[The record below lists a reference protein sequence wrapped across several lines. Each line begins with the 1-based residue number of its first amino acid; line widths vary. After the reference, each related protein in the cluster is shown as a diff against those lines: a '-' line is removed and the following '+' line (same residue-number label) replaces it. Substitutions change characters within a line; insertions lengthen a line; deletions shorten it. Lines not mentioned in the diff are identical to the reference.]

1 MSILYASIGSQ
12 RRQYDPDARLYL
24 GLVENA
30 LGTTATATQR
40 QAISNFIKAE
50 KAASRWDSH
59 KRLYLPIWGNAAA
72 NAICMVSRSSGTFVG
87 GVTHGAGFVQGDGS
101 TGYFDTGVN
110 MRTTFGAVI
119 DSVVGS
125 MFCLCHQADS
135 RSDRRAHMGAQNGG
149 DNGIIEQFD
158 GSNSVGIRTFSSRLD
173 VSGPRTGIFHGAS
186 LAGRA
191 NRFGLR
197 RSSGGVASTVN
208 TSPNSIFAASAELA
222 CMARNAAGVRDLH
235 HNGRFGAFG
244 VAVGIDLAGAT
255 EQTLNLKTLWETC
268 TGLTLP

>member
-1 MSILYASIGSQ
+1 MSVLYASIGSQ

-40 QAISNFIKAE
+40 QAISDFIKTE
-50 KAASRWDSH
+50 KAASRWDLH

-101 TGYFDTGVN
+101 TGYFNTGFN
-110 MRTTFGAVI
+110 MRTVFGAVGE
-119 DSVVGS
+119 SAVGS
-125 MFCLCHQADS
+125 IFCLCHQADS
-135 RSDRRAHMGAQNGG
+135 RSDRRIHMGSQNSG
-149 DNGIIEQFD
+149 DSGSIEQFD
-158 GSNSVGIRTFSSRLD
+158 GSSSVGARTFSTRID
-173 VSGPRTGIFHGAS
+173 VSGSRTGIFHAAS

-191 NRFGLR
+191 NRFILR
-197 RSSGGVASTVN
+197 RSSGAVASAVN
-208 TSPNSIFAASAELA
+208 TSFNSIYAASADLA

-235 HNGRFGAFG
+235 HNGRFGIFG
-244 VAVGIDLAGAT
+244 AAVGIDLAGAT
-255 EQTLNLKTLWETC
+255 EQTLSLKTLWETC